1 MAGIYIH
8 VPFCSSRCIY
18 CDFYSTTYGMEMRSA
33 YVEALC
39 REMAERKQELNGQEI
54 STLYFGGGTPS
65 LLSLEQMGKIVH
77 ALREH
82 FNFSPDMEMTLESN
96 PDDVTSNLADG
107 WISLGFNRVSLGLQ
121 TFDDDILRLL
131 RRRHTS
137 ATAKLAVQTL
147 RDAGFNNITLDLI
160 YGLPR
165 QSFKIWQNDV
175 QQLLSLPVK
184 HLSAYALSYEPG
196 TVLTRMRDKGEI
208 SEAEEEIIRKMYLY
222 LIEASAKAGFE
233 HYEISNFALP
243 GYHSRHNSSYWNGV
257 PYLGLGPG
265 AHSYDGKCTRRAN
278 DPDLM
283 EYIKNT
289 ETVPCSFEHLDS
301 VQLYEE
307 YLLTGLRTARG
318 ISLAY
323 VENNFGQQVFR
334 KMLRLALPHIEK
346 GTLREVDGYY
356 ILTLEGILISD
367 YIISDLMVAA
377 DD

>member
-196 TVLTRMRDKGEI
+196 TVLTRMRDKEEI

-367 YIISDLMVAA
+367 YIISDLIVAA